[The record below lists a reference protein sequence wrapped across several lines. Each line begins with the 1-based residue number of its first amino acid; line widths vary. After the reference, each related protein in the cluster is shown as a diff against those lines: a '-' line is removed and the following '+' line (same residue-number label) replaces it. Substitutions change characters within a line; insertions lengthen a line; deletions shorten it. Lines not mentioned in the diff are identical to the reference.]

1 MEIYGFIIMYYIY
14 WPRDCALRIL
24 YIGQHFLYIV
34 HFGGIH
40 NFVYIFSILTILW
53 LLAKG
58 IVISLTLTSQHIMGR
73 L

>member
-14 WPRDCALRIL
+14 WTLDWSLRIL

-40 NFVYIFSILTILW
+40 NFVYISIW
-53 LLAKG
+53 LFYGYLPR
-58 IVISLTLTSQHIMGR
+58 V
-73 L
+73 